1 MQVGNTFWYVFLL
14 NCNRDS
20 VWMRKLLKIVLFS
33 HPTVGSFRFWTQ
45 YPKICPN
52 YPYISIISIIV
63 FLSSLASNN
72 ANFFSKSICFLFIL
86 GLSGLKFGKTKT
98 PPPLPDLVYIGYL
111 RDKCIMSFS
120 IVRLHTPNSTAKFSI
135 VSCRLLQSVNKIDC
149 RLSCAVTNSSPCG
162 FQQILAC

>member
-1 MQVGNTFWYVFLL
+1 MPKLSVHFNYLD
-14 NCNRDS
+14 NR
-20 VWMRKLLKIVLFS
+20 
-33 HPTVGSFRFWTQ
+33 
-45 YPKICPN
+45 
-52 YPYISIISIIV
+52 

-120 IVRLHTPNSTAKFSI
+120 IVRLHTPNSTAKFPI

-162 FQQILAC
+162 FRQILHSKSNTCLHCKHHRRKDMHINCAAEVYNLKEILQ